1 MSPDEVGTDRPD
13 EVGTHHTDEV
23 GTHHTDEAGIDR
35 TDSVGD
41 IGERAMIAA
50 LTAAATAA
58 GPADDIV
65 IGSGDDAAVLDIGGS
80 AVISTDTVVEGR
92 HFRFDWST
100 PQQIGARAVVQSS
113 ADVAAMGGRT
123 TGLVV
128 SIACPA
134 ATPVGVILD
143 LNDGVVGAAHA
154 LGARVLGGDLVA
166 AEQVVVSVT
175 AVGALEGRRPV
186 SLGGARSGDVLAVS
200 GPLGASAAGL
210 AVLSTPDADESQ
222 WSEVVA
228 LHRVPMPD
236 LTQGPAAAAAGA
248 HAMTDISDGLVEE
261 LITMSRAA
269 QVAMAVEVDAVP
281 RRPDLAPLATQLGA
295 DVDEWVLAGGEDHH
309 LLAAF
314 DAASVPDG
322 WTVIG
327 SVRET
332 SSPAPEVW
340 VDGRRVGG
348 PDGPD
353 LSGWQSFSA
362 PRG

>member
-1 MSPDEVGTDRPD
+1 MTFADDVAPSE
-13 EVGTHHTDEV
+13 
-23 GTHHTDEAGIDR
+23 GIDR
-35 TDSVGD
+35 PGTVGLNRSATVGA
-41 IGERAMIAA
+41 IGERAVIAA
-50 LTAAATAA
+50 LTAAATSGEPA
-58 GPADDIV
+58 GDIV

-80 AVISTDTVVEGR
+80 AVISTDTIVEGR

-100 PQQIGARAVVQSS
+100 PRQVGARAVVQSA

-134 ATPVGVILD
+134 DTAVGVVLD

-166 AEQVVVSVT
+166 AGQVVVSVT
-175 AVGALEGRRPV
+175 AVGALEGRPPV

-210 AVLSTPDADESQ
+210 AVLSTPAIDAGR

-228 LHRVPMPD
+228 AHRVPEPD
-236 LTQGPAAAAAGA
+236 LSQGPVAAAAGA

-261 LITMSRAA
+261 LITMSRATN
-269 QVAMAVEVDAVP
+269 VAMSVEAAAVP
-281 RRPDLAPLATQLGA
+281 RRPDLAVLAGELGA
-295 DVDEWVLAGGEDHH
+295 EVNEWVLAGGEDHE

-314 DAASVPDG
+314 EAASVPDG

-327 SVRET
+327 SVGERT
-332 SSPAPEVW
+332 SSAPEVW
-340 VDGRRVGG
+340 VDGSRVGG
-348 PDGPD
+348 PHGLD
-353 LSGWQSFSA
+353 LHGWQSFADPS
-362 PRG
+362 GV

>member
-1 MSPDEVGTDRPD
+1 MTFDEIGRP
-13 EVGTHHTDEV
+13 HRS
-23 GTHHTDEAGIDR
+23 IDR
-35 TDSVGD
+35 TDTVGA
-41 IGERAMIAA
+41 IGERAVIAA
-50 LTAAATAA
+50 LTASATS
-58 GPADDIV
+58 GEPADDIV

-100 PQQIGARAVVQSS
+100 PQQVGARAVVQSS

-134 ATPVGVILD
+134 QTPVGVVLD
-143 LNDGVVGAAHA
+143 LNDGVVRAAHD

-166 AEQVVVSVT
+166 AGQVVVSVT
-175 AVGALEGRRPV
+175 AVGALEDRRPV
-186 SLGGARSGDVLAVS
+186 SLGGAQPGDVLAVS

-210 AVLSTPDADESQ
+210 AVLSDPRATETDWPEL
-222 WSEVVA
+222 VA
-228 LHRVPMPD
+228 LHRVPNPD
-236 LTQGPAAAAAGA
+236 LAQGPVAAAAGA

-261 LITMSRAA
+261 LLTMSRAA
-269 QVAMAVEVDAVP
+269 QLAMTVHSDAVP
-281 RRPDLAPLATQLGA
+281 RHPDLVGAAGELG
-295 DVDEWVLAGGEDHH
+295 VDIARWVLAGGEDHH

-314 DAASVPDG
+314 EAPSVPPG

-327 SVRET
+327 SVGEN
-332 SSPAPEVW
+332 SSSAPEVW
-340 VDGRRVGG
+340 VDDRRIGE

-353 LSGWQSFSA
+353 LHGWQSFA
-362 PRG
+362 DPTGD

>member
-1 MSPDEVGTDRPD
+1 MTSDDVGAAA
-13 EVGTHHTDEV
+13 G
-23 GTHHTDEAGIDR
+23 GGIDR
-35 TDSVGD
+35 AVPVGE
-41 IGERAMIAA
+41 IGERAVIAA

-100 PQQIGARAVVQSS
+100 PNQIGARAVIQSA

-123 TGLVV
+123 TGLVISV
-128 SIACPA
+128 ACPPQ
-134 ATPVGVILD
+134 TPVGVVLD
-143 LNDGVVGAAHA
+143 LNDGVVDAAHG

-166 AEQVVVSVT
+166 AAEVVVSVT

-186 SLGGARSGDVLAVS
+186 SLGGARGGDLLAVS
-200 GPLGASAAGL
+200 GPLGSSAAGL
-210 AVLSTPDADESQ
+210 AVLSTPGRDPEE
-222 WSEVVA
+222 WPEVVA
-228 LHRVPMPD
+228 LHRVPSPD
-236 LTQGPAAAAAGA
+236 LTQGPVAAAAGA

-269 QVAMAVEVDAVP
+269 GVAMEVRADAVP
-281 RRPDLAPLATQLGA
+281 RRADLARVATQLGA

-309 LLAAF
+309 LLGAF
-314 DAASVPDG
+314 DAASVPAG

-327 SVRET
+327 EVRDAAGPT
-332 SSPAPEVW
+332 PEVW

-348 PDGPD
+348 PDGRD
-353 LSGWQSFSA
+353 LHGWQSFA
-362 PRG
+362 QPRG

>member
-1 MSPDEVGTDRPD
+1 M
-13 EVGTHHTDEV
+13 
-23 GTHHTDEAGIDR
+23 R
-35 TDSVGD
+35 TDTVGE
-41 IGERAMIAA
+41 IGERAVIAA
-50 LTAAATAA
+50 LTAAATS
-58 GPADDIV
+58 GEPADDIV

-100 PQQIGARAVVQSS
+100 PRQIGARAVVQSA

-134 ATPVGVILD
+134 STPVGVVLD
-143 LNDGVVGAAHA
+143 LNDGVVDAAHA

-166 AEQVVVSVT
+166 AGQVVVSVT

-186 SLGGARSGDVLAVS
+186 SLGGARTGDALAVS
-200 GPLGASAAGL
+200 GPLGAGAAGL
-210 AVLSTPDADESQ
+210 AVLSDKRVDASAWTD
-222 WSEVVA
+222 VVA
-228 LHRVPMPD
+228 LHRVPSPD
-236 LTQGPAAAAAGA
+236 LTQGPIAAAAGA

-269 QVAMAVEVDAVP
+269 GLVMSVRADDVP
-281 RRPDLAPLATQLGA
+281 RRPDLSGVARELGVT
-295 DVDEWVLAGGEDHH
+295 VDRWVLAGGEDHH

-314 DAASVPDG
+314 DPASVPGG

-327 SVRET
+327 EVGEV
-332 SSPAPEVW
+332 SSTAPEVW
-340 VDGRRVGG
+340 VDGRRVGEPG
-348 PDGPD
+348 GPD
-353 LSGWQSFSA
+353 LHGWQSFADPS
-362 PRG
+362 GG

>member
-1 MSPDEVGTDRPD
+1 MTSDDAGGGPG
-13 EVGTHHTDEV
+13 
-23 GTHHTDEAGIDR
+23 GIDR
-35 TDSVGD
+35 CAPVGR
-41 IGERAMIAA
+41 IGERAVISA

-58 GPADDIV
+58 GPPDDIV

-100 PQQIGARAVVQSS
+100 PRQVGARAVIQSA

-123 TGLVV
+123 TGLVI
-128 SIACPA
+128 SIACPPE
-134 ATPVGVILD
+134 TPVGVVLD
-143 LNDGVVGAAHA
+143 LNDGVVDAAHG

-166 AEQVVVSVT
+166 AAEVVVSVT

-210 AVLSTPDADESQ
+210 AVLSDAESGPESWPD
-222 WSEVVA
+222 VVA
-228 LHRVPMPD
+228 LHRVPSPD
-236 LTQGPAAAAAGA
+236 LTQGPIAAAAGA

-269 QVAMAVEVDAVP
+269 GLAMEVRVDAIP
-281 RRPDLAPLATQLGA
+281 RRGDLDAVADELGA
-295 DVDEWVLAGGEDHH
+295 DVGEWVLTGGEDHH

-314 DAASVPDG
+314 EPASVPAG

-327 SVRET
+327 SVREAGG
-332 SSPAPEVW
+332 PVPEVW

-353 LSGWQSFSA
+353 LHGWQSFSQ
-362 PRG
+362 PRR

>member
-1 MSPDEVGTDRPD
+1 MTFEETGRP
-13 EVGTHHTDEV
+13 HRP
-23 GTHHTDEAGIDR
+23 IDR
-35 TDSVGD
+35 TDTVGA
-41 IGERAMIAA
+41 IGERAVIAA
-50 LTAAATAA
+50 LTASATT
-58 GPADDIV
+58 GEPADDIV

-100 PQQIGARAVVQSS
+100 PDQVGARAVVQSS

-134 ATPVGVILD
+134 ETPVGVVLD
-143 LNDGVVGAAHA
+143 LNDGVVHAAHE

-186 SLGGARSGDVLAVS
+186 SLGGARTGDVLAVS

-210 AVLSTPDADESQ
+210 AVLSDPRAAESD
-222 WSEVVA
+222 WPELVA
-228 LHRVPMPD
+228 LHRVPAPD
-236 LTQGPAAAAAGA
+236 LGQGPVAAAAGA

-261 LITMSRAA
+261 LLTMSRAA
-269 QVAMAVEVDAVP
+269 GLAMTVESGAVP
-281 RRPDLAPLATQLGA
+281 RRPDLVDAAGALGV
-295 DVDEWVLAGGEDHH
+295 DVARWLLAGGEDHH
-309 LLAAF
+309 LLASF
-314 DAASVPDG
+314 EAAAVPPG

-327 SVRET
+327 SVGPA
-332 SSPAPEVW
+332 SSSAPEVW
-340 VDGRRVGG
+340 VDDRRVGG

-353 LSGWQSFSA
+353 LHGWQSFA
-362 PRG
+362 DPTPH

>member
-1 MSPDEVGTDRPD
+1 MTSDDAGGTR
-13 EVGTHHTDEV
+13 G
-23 GTHHTDEAGIDR
+23 GIVR
-35 TDSVGD
+35 TDTVGE
-41 IGERAMIAA
+41 IGERAVIAA
-50 LTAAATAA
+50 LTAAATA
-58 GPADDIV
+58 GDPTGDIV

-100 PQQIGARAVVQSS
+100 PRQIGARAVVQSA

-134 ATPVGVILD
+134 STPVGVVLD
-143 LNDGVVGAAHA
+143 LNDGVVDAAHA

-166 AEQVVVSVT
+166 AGQVVVSVT

-186 SLGGARSGDVLAVS
+186 SLGGAQAGDVLAVS
-200 GPLGASAAGL
+200 GPLGAGAAGL
-210 AVLSTPDADESQ
+210 AVLSDPRIDPSGWPD
-222 WSEVVA
+222 VVA
-228 LHRVPMPD
+228 LHRVPAPD
-236 LTQGPAAAAAGA
+236 LTQGPVAAAAGA

-269 QVAMAVEVDAVP
+269 GVVMSVRADDVP
-281 RRPDLAPLATQLGA
+281 RRPDLSGLARALGVG
-295 DVDEWVLAGGEDHH
+295 VDQWVLAGGEDHH

-314 DAASVPDG
+314 DPASVPDG

-327 SVRET
+327 TVGDP
-332 SSPAPEVW
+332 SPTAPEVW
-340 VDGRRVGG
+340 VDGQRVGEPGG
-348 PDGPD
+348 PD
-353 LSGWQSFSA
+353 LHGWQSFADPS
-362 PRG
+362 GG